1 MDRFWSSATPL
12 SGGSPA
18 GRESENL
25 TRPLPVA
32 QAIRWTPTVDDSSVD
47 PPYPIFI
54 TQSAFAA
61 VQAHAEAKP
70 LDTASLGFLAGN
82 LFRCP
87 ETDAPYV
94 VIESAIQLPW
104 SISGDRLRPALSQGW
119 SVVQEELRRNGG
131 RLLGWYHAHR
141 AVEARLSP
149 AEVATHVALFDQPW
163 QVALVVTPGDAPAGG
178 FFRIPAD
185 GSRSLAYLPFYELLE
200 ASSILPDGR
209 KVSDLAWV
217 NYRTEEAIF
226 TSDRVSNPRLE
237 IPPRLLFPEDV
248 DDSVAPGSPP
258 PMRRTSLER
267 SVRFAGYGVLGLVAA
282 AVLFNV
288 YRARASG
295 PGETVASEREAA
307 ASPRDLVDRT
317 ADTVALAV
325 GAFELRAL
333 GADADVM
340 SSIGGCTAGQ
350 PSRAGVRLASTSTST
365 APPTAAASAPA
376 EPRLTVTLLSGRTAV
391 PAASEALIR
400 VSVRRGNAPQRA
412 VTLALRGSSSITGG
426 TGSDAQALTDDSG
439 LAVFR
444 VPAGRQVATY
454 HFEVVLATGAALPG
468 RPTADLV
475 VRPGRPAV
483 ADVRP
488 ARLELGGVPE
498 GPFAVQATVRDS
510 FGNPVP
516 NEPLELRPEHA
527 DMGVAADTRATDSL
541 GRAAF
546 LIQAAAVRRP
556 GRIELRSRGER
567 LAVVEAVFG
576 GPVSRAGTGFVS
588 GGGQRGVARTLLPEA
603 LVFQA
608 HSASGRPMP
617 GRVVVFRS
625 RNAQVTRDSAVT
637 DSAGRA
643 RVDVTLGSQAG
654 RAVVTA
660 SFDSVQTAETLHVDP
675 GPAVELIV
683 ERDGARVD
691 GGRIIVE
698 RDVPFSLTLK
708 ARDGYGNLIPTVSLS
723 RTLQDVLRQ
732 YNARSQLLRL
742 VGVESDSLT
751 AAIKFRPVAAGMTSL
766 TISAG
771 LTATVAVEVVSPRR

>member
-1 MDRFWSSATPL
+1 MRGWL
-12 SGGSPA
+12 S
-18 GRESENL
+18 
-25 TRPLPVA
+25 
-32 QAIRWTPTVDDSSVD
+32 
-47 PPYPIFI
+47 
-54 TQSAFAA
+54 
-61 VQAHAEAKP
+61 
-70 LDTASLGFLAGN
+70 
-82 LFRCP
+82 
-87 ETDAPYV
+87 
-94 VIESAIQLPW
+94 
-104 SISGDRLRPALSQGW
+104 
-119 SVVQEELRRNGG
+119 
-131 RLLGWYHAHR
+131 
-141 AVEARLSP
+141 
-149 AEVATHVALFDQPW
+149 
-163 QVALVVTPGDAPAGG
+163 
-178 FFRIPAD
+178 
-185 GSRSLAYLPFYELLE
+185 
-200 ASSILPDGR
+200 
-209 KVSDLAWV
+209 
-217 NYRTEEAIF
+217 
-226 TSDRVSNPRLE
+226 
-237 IPPRLLFPEDV
+237 
-248 DDSVAPGSPP
+248 
-258 PMRRTSLER
+258 
-267 SVRFAGYGVLGLVAA
+267 GLVALGCPVLVA
-282 AVLFNV
+282 AQGTEPLRKTDLIRLLSNPVI
-288 YRARASG
+288 RK
-295 PGETVASEREAA
+295 GEVA
-307 ASPRDLVDRT
+307 DLVRRNCLAFRPTERDW
-317 ADTVALAV
+317 AD
-325 GAFELRAL
+325 LRDL

-426 TGSDAQALTDDSG
+426 SGSDAQALTDDSG

-654 RAVVTA
+654 LAVVTA

>member
-1 MDRFWSSATPL
+1 MRGWL
-12 SGGSPA
+12 S
-18 GRESENL
+18 
-25 TRPLPVA
+25 
-32 QAIRWTPTVDDSSVD
+32 
-47 PPYPIFI
+47 
-54 TQSAFAA
+54 
-61 VQAHAEAKP
+61 
-70 LDTASLGFLAGN
+70 
-82 LFRCP
+82 
-87 ETDAPYV
+87 
-94 VIESAIQLPW
+94 
-104 SISGDRLRPALSQGW
+104 
-119 SVVQEELRRNGG
+119 
-131 RLLGWYHAHR
+131 
-141 AVEARLSP
+141 
-149 AEVATHVALFDQPW
+149 
-163 QVALVVTPGDAPAGG
+163 
-178 FFRIPAD
+178 
-185 GSRSLAYLPFYELLE
+185 
-200 ASSILPDGR
+200 
-209 KVSDLAWV
+209 
-217 NYRTEEAIF
+217 
-226 TSDRVSNPRLE
+226 
-237 IPPRLLFPEDV
+237 
-248 DDSVAPGSPP
+248 
-258 PMRRTSLER
+258 
-267 SVRFAGYGVLGLVAA
+267 GLVALGCPVLVA
-282 AVLFNV
+282 AQGTEPLRKTDLIRLLSNPVI
-288 YRARASG
+288 RK
-295 PGETVASEREAA
+295 GEVA
-307 ASPRDLVDRT
+307 DLVRRNCLAFRPTERDW
-317 ADTVALAV
+317 AD
-325 GAFELRAL
+325 LRDL

-376 EPRLTVTLLSGRTAV
+376 EPRLTVTLLSARTAV

-426 TGSDAQALTDDSG
+426 SGSDAQALTDDSG

-475 VRPGRPAV
+475 VRPGRPAA

-527 DMGVAADTRATDSL
+527 DMGVAADTRATDS
-541 GRAAF
+541 
-546 LIQAAAVRRP
+546 
-556 GRIELRSRGER
+556 
-567 LAVVEAVFG
+567 
-576 GPVSRAGTGFVS
+576 
-588 GGGQRGVARTLLPEA
+588 
-603 LVFQA
+603 
-608 HSASGRPMP
+608 
-617 GRVVVFRS
+617 
-625 RNAQVTRDSAVT
+625 
-637 DSAGRA
+637 AGRA

-654 RAVVTA
+654 LAVVTA